1 VAAAQAGLG
10 YMAHSRKLIPKG
22 LVERAPREGMP
33 PLGDLEFV
41 MLRARRSSPAAV
53 AELSA
58 AILAKGQ
65 NF

>member
-1 VAAAQAGLG
+1 
-10 YMAHSRKLIPKG
+10 MAHARKLIPKG
-22 LVERAPREGMP
+22 LVERPPREGMP

-58 AILAKGQ
+58 AIRAKGED
-65 NF
+65 F